1 MQAQAAGPC
10 RHCAAAARFAS
21 GRPSPR
27 SRRRHAAPVEAAAG
41 CRLAGVG
48 SSVPAT
54 ILTNKDLEQLVE
66 TNDEWI
72 ASRTGIRRA
81 AVPNAAPAEHRQTRR
96 LTSQPGRVRDG

>member
-1 MQAQAAGPC
+1 
-10 RHCAAAARFAS
+10 
-21 GRPSPR
+21 
-27 SRRRHAAPVEAAAG
+27 VEAAAG

-54 ILTNKDLEQLVE
+54 VLTNKDLEQLVE

-81 AVPNAAPAEHRQTRR
+81 AVPVCCARRAASNQAPAVPRAGKTV
-96 LTSQPGRVRDG
+96 SPG